1 MGTLDRIVDVVGDIV
16 IDYAAEQLL
25 EWGRE
30 LANKLLG
37 NKADDGIRDS
47 VARGAIE
54 GAVYAAQLELA
65 ERQAAD
71 NLDAEAVRV
80 LGAIAAINVDALF
93 TPKPHGHAG
102 PQEVEI
108 LDPDPDARF
117 LTFEE
122 SLGKAKRKK

>member
-1 MGTLDRIVDVVGDIV
+1 MGTLDKIVDVVGDIV
-16 IDYAAEQLL
+16 IDYAAEHLL
-25 EWGRE
+25 EWGRD

-65 ERQAAD
+65 ERRAAD
-71 NLDAEAVRV
+71 NLQAEAERV
-80 LGAIAAINVDALF
+80 LGAIAAIDVDALF
-93 TPKPHGHAG
+93 APKPHGHAG

-108 LDPDPDARF
+108 LEPDPNAPF
-117 LTFEE
+117 LTFEQQF
-122 SLGKAKRKK
+122 GKHKK